1 MHLLSTL
8 GHLGEI
14 SMRCQIKR
22 FQTVPDQLARGL
34 LDTSVIVDLDRLD
47 ASQLPEEVAISAVT
61 LAELTAGPS
70 TTMDVAERAR
80 RQDRLQRIEAT
91 FDPMPFDIRSARAY
105 GRIHA
110 AVVEQGRRPRR
121 RFADL
126 LLAATALAED
136 LPLVTRNSKDFQGL
150 DGLITVVEI

>member
-1 MHLLSTL
+1 
-8 GHLGEI
+8 
-14 SMRCQIKR
+14 MRCQIKR

-34 LDTSVIVDLDRLD
+34 LDISVIVDLDRLD

-61 LAELTAGPS
+61 LAELAAGPS
-70 TTMDVAERAR
+70 ATMDFAERAR